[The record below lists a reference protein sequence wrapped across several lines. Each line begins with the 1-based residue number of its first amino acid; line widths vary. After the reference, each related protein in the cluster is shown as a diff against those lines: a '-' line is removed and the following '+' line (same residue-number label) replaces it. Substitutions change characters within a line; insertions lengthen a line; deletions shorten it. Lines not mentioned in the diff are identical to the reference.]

1 MKIPNTSA
9 HGRGEPSQTGFWQV
23 ARRDFLK
30 ASSLLIAHIF
40 DRAPCARAGESDRI
54 MHARFGIVTDAHF
67 ADVDARGSR
76 YYRASM
82 AKMTEC
88 VALMNEQKVDFLIEL
103 GDFKDQGTPARE
115 QETRQYLVT
124 IEKVFRRFEGPR
136 YHVLGNHDVDSISK
150 AQFQATIENSGI
162 PKGATYYTFDTR
174 DLHFLVLDAN
184 YSADGGDY
192 NHGRFDWTDTNIP
205 PQELD
210 WIRKDLASTTKPVI
224 VFIHQQL
231 DGTGSHT
238 VKNAAEVRHILQKS
252 KRVLAVF
259 QGHNHAGQYSQIEGI
274 HYYTLKAMVEGSD
287 KESNSFAIVEMD
299 AQHNLVVNGYRKAV
313 QKRMDYQA

>member
-1 MKIPNTSA
+1 MKIPNPTP
-9 HGRGEPSQTGFWQV
+9 HDRERPSHTGFWQV

-30 ASSLLIAHIF
+30 ASGLVIATLF
-40 DRAPCARAGESDRI
+40 DGAPCAQAGESGRD
-54 MHARFGIVTDAHF
+54 MKTRFGIVTDAHF

-76 YYRASM
+76 YYRESM

-88 VALMNEQKVDFLIEL
+88 VALMNEQKVDFLLEL

-115 QETRQYLVT
+115 QETRQYLST
-124 IEKVFRRFEGPR
+124 IEKVFRQFQGPR
-136 YHVLGNHDVDSISK
+136 YHVLGNHDVDSLSK
-150 AQFQATIENSGI
+150 AQFLATIENSGI
-162 PKGATYYTFDTR
+162 TKEATYYTFETKSV
-174 DLHFLVLDAN
+174 HCLVLDAN
-184 YSADGGDY
+184 YSADGKDY
-192 NHGRFDWTDTNIP
+192 SHGRFNWTDTNIP

-210 WIRKDLASTTKPVI
+210 WIRKDLASTSKPVI

-238 VKNAAEVRHILQKS
+238 VKNATEVRHILQES

-274 HYYTLKAMVEGSD
+274 HYYTLKAMVEGSE
-287 KESNSFAIVEMD
+287 KENNSFAIVEMD

-313 QKRMDYQA
+313 HKRMDYPV